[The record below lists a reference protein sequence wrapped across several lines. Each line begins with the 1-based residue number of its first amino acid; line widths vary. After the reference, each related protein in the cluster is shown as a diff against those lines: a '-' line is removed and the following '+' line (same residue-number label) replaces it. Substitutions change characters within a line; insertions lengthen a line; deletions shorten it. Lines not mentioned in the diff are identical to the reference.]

1 MKYGICVTVAACS
14 LFCVPAFGRND
25 VSFAKDIQPMLHD
38 YCVSCHAPGGKG
50 YAASGLDLRSYEG
63 LMAGTKF
70 GPVIKP
76 GDSLGSTL
84 ITLIQGQGHPA
95 VNMPYDIKGTL
106 SKRKIAILKQWVNQ
120 GARNN

>member
-1 MKYGICVTVAACS
+1 MKSGIVTGVVVVT
-14 LFCVPAFGRND
+14 LFGAPAFAQRE
-25 VSFAKDIQPMLHD
+25 VSFKKDIRPLLND

-50 YAASGLDLRSYEG
+50 FEASGLDLRSYES

-70 GPVIKP
+70 GPVVKP

-84 ITLIQGQGHPA
+84 VTLIEGHGHPS

-106 SKRKIAILKQWVNQ
+106 SKRKIATLKAWVNQ